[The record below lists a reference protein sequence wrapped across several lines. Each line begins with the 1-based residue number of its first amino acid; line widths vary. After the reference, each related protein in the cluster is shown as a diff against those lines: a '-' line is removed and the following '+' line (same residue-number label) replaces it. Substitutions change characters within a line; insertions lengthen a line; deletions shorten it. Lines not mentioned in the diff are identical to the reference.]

1 MTIGLTPYL
10 QFPGQAKEAL
20 EFYHSVFG
28 GELGMMTYAEGMGEA
43 AGDSGDKIMHGS
55 LFLDRGI
62 HVMASDLPDGM
73 EGNGYGTIS
82 LSSSGDDESDS
93 SQLEEW
99 WEKLSAESA
108 VTIPLETAPWGDKF
122 GQLKDR
128 FGVDWMF
135 NVSAV
140 AS

>member
-10 QFPGQAKEAL
+10 QFNGQAKDAL

-28 GELGMMTYAEGMGEA
+28 GELGMMTYAEGMGEG
-43 AGDSGDKIMHGS
+43 AGDAGGNIMHGS

-62 HVMASDLPDGM
+62 HLMASDLPDGM

-82 LSSSGDDESDS
+82 LSSSGDSESDAS
-93 SQLEEW
+93 ELEDW
-99 WEKLSAESA
+99 WEKLAGEST
-108 VTIPLETAPWGDKF
+108 VSIPLETAPWGDRF
-122 GQLKDR
+122 GQLTDR
-128 FGVDWMF
+128 FGVNWMF
-135 NVSAV
+135 NITAT